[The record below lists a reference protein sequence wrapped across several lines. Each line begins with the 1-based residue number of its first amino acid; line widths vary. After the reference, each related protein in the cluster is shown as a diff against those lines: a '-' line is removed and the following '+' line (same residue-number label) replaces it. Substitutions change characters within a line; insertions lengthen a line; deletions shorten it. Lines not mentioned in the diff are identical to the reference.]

1 MMVAAFFQN
10 VGTYLPHY
18 MMPHPE
24 DSSLHSHLQKN
35 LKSQQFHFLWH
46 VIETVVSNYYGYVI
60 VCVYMHLINLFF
72 HFWSY
77 AFDSF

>member
-1 MMVAAFFQN
+1 MIVAGFFQN
-10 VGTYLPHY
+10 AGTYLPHY

-24 DSSLHSHLQKN
+24 DSNIHNLQKN
-35 LKSQQFHFLWH
+35 LTSQQFHFLWH
-46 VIETVVSNYYGYVI
+46 VIETVVSTYYGCVV
-60 VCVYMHLINLFF
+60 VCVYIHLINLFF